1 MQFIL
6 ITLAKLKN
14 GIPSIYNY
22 FLILFLSL
30 FFVACQPT
38 EKELSQQERDSDQLY
53 YQVTFNPEL
62 DRKISESLHVSSTL
76 IKLESRPPTSLN
88 ALNRRAQNDVE
99 RFKKVLASE
108 GYFSPIIDYSIN
120 ETNSPII
127 VSFAVNPGNSYKIAS
142 VTVNTTDDVYTKPN
156 LKNLTTKVLGIKIGD
171 NINLDK
177 INRGQEKLKHYF
189 QHTGYPFAV
198 VQEPEAVVD
207 HQQKVIHITYFVS
220 SGSYSVIKET
230 KVIGLKSI
238 NSTFVKNRIL
248 WSDGQPYDEKVV
260 EKTRRKLIDT
270 GLFSGVVIKPE
281 PDNTNE
287 KNPQPIFMTVGV
299 TESPPRALGAGVKFS
314 SSEKIGGK
322 LYWHHNNVFGS
333 GEHFGASVRT
343 SKILSRVKLEYDT
356 LDFLQPQQKLLN
368 EISGTVEHNRAYVG
382 RVFAVGSSIQ
392 RPLNDIITASVGVR
406 EEIGRVRREDT
417 TYNLHL
423 TSLPT
428 ELKMDVS
435 NDLLNP
441 TRGGKL
447 SAKLTPYVGRL
458 RANKGMLVSRLGG
471 TFYLP
476 ISIAE
481 AEKDNIVLANFVNVG
496 SIAIKG
502 LDDIPPNKRF
512 YSGGGGSVRG
522 YGYQL
527 LGPLD
532 SQRVPIGGRSL
543 TEFGTELRLKM
554 TETFG
559 IVTFLEAG
567 SVSEKKMPDF
577 KTQNLLWGTGFG
589 VRYYSAIGPLRL
601 DIGVPLSKRTYPGSS
616 KKIDSPVQF
625 YVSVGQAF

>member
-1 MQFIL
+1 MF
-6 ITLAKLKN
+6 
-14 GIPSIYNY
+14 SIFNS
-22 FLILFLSL
+22 FLILLLSL
-30 FFVACQPT
+30 FFVACQPKD
-38 EKELSQQERDSDQLY
+38 KELSQQEHDSEQLY
-53 YQVTFNPEL
+53 YQVVINPEL
-62 DRKISESLHVSSTL
+62 DHKIAESLRAASTL
-76 IKLESRPPTSLN
+76 VKLESRPPTSLN

-108 GYFSPIIDYSIN
+108 GYFAPIVEYSID
-120 ETNSPII
+120 ETNTPIV
-127 VSFAVNPGNSYKIAS
+127 VSFAVEPGNGYKIAS
-142 VTVNTTDDVYTKPN
+142 VTVNTPN
-156 LKNLTTKVLGIKIGD
+156 HIYVKSDLKNLTTKVLGIEIGD

-177 INRGQEKLKHYF
+177 INHGQEKLKNYF
-189 QHTGYPFAV
+189 QHIGYPFAL

-207 HQQKVIHITYFVS
+207 HQKKTIHITYFVT

-230 KVIGLKSI
+230 KITGLKSI
-238 NSTFVKNRIL
+238 NPTFVKNRIL
-248 WSDGQPYDEKVV
+248 WSDGQPYDEKIV

-281 PDNTNE
+281 SQNVTE
-287 KNPQPIFMTVGV
+287 KDPQPIFMTVGV
-299 TESPPRALGAGVKFS
+299 TEAPPRALGAGAKFS
-314 SSEKIGGK
+314 SSEKLGGK
-322 LYWHHNNVFGS
+322 LYWHHNNVFGA
-333 GEHFGASVRT
+333 GEHFGASIRT
-343 SKILSRVKLEYDT
+343 SKLLSRVKLEYDT

-382 RVFAVGSSIQ
+382 RIFAVGSSVQ
-392 RPLNDIITASVGVR
+392 RPLNDIITASLGVR
-406 EEIGRVRREDT
+406 EEIGRVRREDSI
-417 TYNLHL
+417 YQLHL
-423 TSLPT
+423 TSLPA
-428 ELKMDVS
+428 EIKMDVS

-441 TRGGKL
+441 TRGGRIN
-447 SAKLTPYVGRL
+447 AKLTPYVGRL

-481 AEKDNIVLANFVNVG
+481 VDQDNIVLANFVNVG

-502 LDDIPPNKRF
+502 LNDIPPNKRF

-543 TEFGTELRLKM
+543 TEFGSELRLKM

-589 VRYYSAIGPLRL
+589 IRYYSAIGPLRL
-601 DIGVPLSKRTYPGSS
+601 DIGVPLSKRTYPGTS